1 MVLRAAKRLQV
12 SAFVENIDV
21 WSRYYEKFPNDVI
34 FPVMWIEETA
44 SIDDALGDLVRARV
58 TNNLFIMSAAENGL
72 IAFGA
77 GLIVL
82 VISVGV
88 FRRLTKRREDECL
101 INENEANEA
110 NEAHVALKD

>member
-44 SIDDALGDLVRARV
+44 SIDDALGDLVRGRV
-58 TNNLFIMSAAENGL
+58 TNNLFIMTTAEIGL
-72 IAFGA
+72 IAIGA

-82 VISVGV
+82 VLSVGV
-88 FRRLTKRREDECL
+88 LRRLVKRGEDECL

-110 NEAHVALKD
+110 SVALKD